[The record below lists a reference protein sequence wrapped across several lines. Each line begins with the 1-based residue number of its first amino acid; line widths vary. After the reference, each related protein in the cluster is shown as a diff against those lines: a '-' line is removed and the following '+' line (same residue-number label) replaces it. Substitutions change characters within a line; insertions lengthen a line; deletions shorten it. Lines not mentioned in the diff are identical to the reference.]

1 MGPLHAVCG
10 KTGDYERM
18 IFLLLITDPYRLLK
32 AADLHCTIGRIERWL
47 KTAALPDDE
56 ELPTFAQ
63 K

>member
-1 MGPLHAVCG
+1 
-10 KTGDYERM
+10 M